1 MGKPGLATFMHV
13 IEHEM
18 LARGAPHGKVLP
30 LTAAHAKTYEGF
42 RRNIENDY
50 GDVIAISTAAGK
62 GESMSDDTG
71 IQEMLLVGTKRKKE
85 GGSKVTA
92 RSCASIWSKILTR
105 NSRSEDVCGCH
116 TARGRTRKT
125 VWRDYCRARGWNLQP
140 NGRS

>member
-1 MGKPGLATFMHV
+1 MIRISGREVGRKARYSISSKDMQGYKRQADRRVKGVANGQAGLATFMHV

-62 GESMSDDTG
+62 GESMSGRYRYPRDVAGGYKTG
-71 IQEMLLVGTKRKKE
+71 KWQR
-85 GGSKVTA
+85 
-92 RSCASIWSKILTR
+92 
-105 NSRSEDVCGCH
+105 
-116 TARGRTRKT
+116 
-125 VWRDYCRARGWNLQP
+125 
-140 NGRS
+140 